1 MKKWIQILIVVLK
14 YFTIKIVLTI
24 LMIFHSDLNSHRAM
38 SYEWELK
45 ARKQFHMKLLERYFS
60 QQQVRIIVRSVAW
73 RTGNYNL

>member
-1 MKKWIQILIVVLK
+1 
-14 YFTIKIVLTI
+14 
-24 LMIFHSDLNSHRAM
+24 MIFHSDLNSHRAM

-73 RTGNYNL
+73 RTVNYNL